1 MTEAARRYMG
11 NSVPRKED
19 PALLTGHTNF
29 TDDIRLPGML
39 HMALLRSPYAHA
51 RITSIDTSAAK
62 EQPGVVAVFTSED
75 LADEWDGSAMDAAS
89 VPGYAVEVDES
100 PGSEADVTPSG
111 SEGSADVSDSPPRS
125 FCGWLVTEDIK
136 IPHHWPLARGEANF
150 AGEPVAVV
158 VATDRYK
165 AQDALE
171 FIEVDYEPMS
181 VVTEVE
187 EALESGAPLVH
198 GEFGTNACYHWT
210 LGTGDI
216 EDAFAKADVV
226 VSERYVQQR
235 LIPSAIETRAVV
247 VQPAPIGGEFTMY
260 TSTQVPH
267 FVKDIV
273 SVMCGVPDTKLRV
286 VAPDVGGGFGSKLN
300 VYSEEVLALDLARK
314 LGVPIKWVEDRSENH
329 LATTHGR
336 GQVQYIE
343 LAATNE
349 GKILGM
355 KVKLLADM
363 GAYLQLLG
371 PGIAIFGAFTYPG
384 LYTFD
389 AYSFECTG
397 VFTNLTPTDAYRGAG
412 RSEAAYAHE
421 RIMDALARELDM
433 DPAELRLKNL
443 MPPFDEPTVT
453 PAGVQY
459 DSGNYEACMRKA
471 LELVEYEQVRAE
483 QQRRR
488 ESGSVGQLGIGI
500 ANFTESG
507 GLSPSKVT
515 AAVRLQ
521 SGGWEAAS
529 VRMLASGKVEVIT
542 GTSPH
547 GQGHVTSWSQIAA
560 DALGV
565 DIDDVEVAHGDTAI
579 APYGRDTYGSRS
591 LPVGGVAVHL
601 ACEKVVDKARK
612 IAAHMLEA
620 AEGDI
625 QFEAGR
631 FSVAGS
637 PDRNATI
644 QDVAAAAY
652 LADDLP
658 EGMEP
663 LLNAD
668 HVFDPPNFTWPY
680 GTHVCVVEVDTETGM
695 VTIPKYVAVDDCGP
709 VVNPAIV
716 DGQLHGGIAQGIG
729 QALYEEAVYD
739 EDGNLVTGTMVDY
752 LIPGAPEVPNMI
764 LDRTV
769 TPSPTNPM
777 GVKGIGESGAIA
789 ASPAVVN
796 AVIDALS
803 HEGVTHID
811 MPASPMR
818 VWQTL
823 QEARGQDAGRR
834 DADLSGRPS
843 LSRETGQDN
852 ADEV

>member
-1 MTEAARRYMG
+1 MTETARRYMG

-19 PALLTGHTNF
+19 PTLLTGHSNF
-29 TDDIRLPGML
+29 TDDISLPGML
-39 HMALLRSPYAHA
+39 HMAFLRSPHAHA
-51 RITSIDTSAAK
+51 KITSIDVSAAR
-62 EQPGVVAVFTSED
+62 EQPGVEAIFTSGD
-75 LADEWDGSAMDAAS
+75 LADVLEGSAMDTDSA
-89 VPGYAVEVDES
+89 PGYAVEIDE
-100 PGSEADVTPSG
+100 PAGSEADVTPTG
-111 SEGSADVSDSPPRS
+111 NEESADISESPPRT
-125 FCGWLVTEDIK
+125 FCGWPVTENIK
-136 IPHHWPLARGEANF
+136 IPHHSPLAHDEVNF

-158 VATDRYK
+158 LATDRYK

-171 FIEVDYEPMS
+171 FIEVEYEPMAAA
-181 VVTEVE
+181 TDIEG
-187 EALESGAPLVH
+187 ALEGGAPLVH
-198 GEFGTNACYHWT
+198 EEFGTNECYLWP
-210 LGTGDI
+210 LATGDI
-216 EDAFAKADVV
+216 DEAFEKADVV
-226 VSERYVQQR
+226 VSGRYIQQR

-247 VQPAPIGGEFTMY
+247 AQPEPLDSFTVY

-267 FVKDIV
+267 FVKDV
-273 SVMCGVPDTKLRV
+273 LSVMCGVPDTKLRV

-300 VYSEEVLALDLARK
+300 VYSEEVLALEVARK
-314 LGVPIKWVEDRSENH
+314 LGTPVKWVEDRSENH

-336 GQVQYIE
+336 GQVQHIE
-343 LAATNE
+343 LAATSE

-363 GAYLQLLG
+363 GAYLQLLT
-371 PGIAIFGAFTYPG
+371 PGVAIFGSFTYPG
-384 LYTFD
+384 LYAFD

-433 DPAELRLKNL
+433 DPAEVRLKNL
-443 MPPFDEPTVT
+443 IPPFDEPTT
-453 PAGVQY
+453 NPAGVQY
-459 DSGNYEACMRKA
+459 DSGDYESCMRKA
-471 LELVEYEQVRAE
+471 LELADYEEVRAE
-483 QQRRR
+483 QRRRR
-488 ESGSVGQLGIGI
+488 EAGDARQIGIGI
-500 ANFTESG
+500 GNFTESG
-507 GLSPSKVT
+507 GLSPSKVS

-529 VRMLASGKVEVIT
+529 VRMLASGKVEVVT

-565 DIDDVEVAHGDTAI
+565 DVDHVEVLHGDTAI

-601 ACEKVVDKARK
+601 ACDKVVKKGKK

-620 AEGDI
+620 AEEDI
-625 QFEAGR
+625 EFEGGS

-637 PDRNATI
+637 PDQNVTI

-652 LADDLP
+652 LADNLP

-663 LLNAD
+663 LLNED
-668 HVFDPPNFTWPY
+668 YTFDPPNFTWPY
-680 GTHVCVVEVDTETGM
+680 GTHICVVEVDTETGM

-716 DGQLHGGIAQGIG
+716 DGQLHGGIAQGIA

-739 EDGNLVTGTMVDY
+739 DDGNLVTGTMVDY
-752 LIPGAPEVPNMI
+752 LVPGAPEIPNMI
-764 LDRTV
+764 LDRTE

-789 ASPAVVN
+789 AQPAVIN

-803 HEGVTHID
+803 HEGVTHVD

-818 VWQTL
+818 VWQAL
-823 QEARGQDAGRR
+823 QEARGQSAGTR

-843 LSRETGQDN
+843 MSSRAEQD
-852 ADEV
+852 DVDGV

>member
-1 MTEAARRYMG
+1 MTETARRYMG

-19 PALLTGHTNF
+19 PAFLLGHANW
-29 TDDIRLPGML
+29 TDNIKLPGML
-39 HMALLRSPYAHA
+39 HMVLLRSPYAHA
-51 RITSIDTSAAK
+51 RITSIDASAAK
-62 EQPGVVAVFTSED
+62 EQPGVVAVYTDED
-75 LADEWDGSAMDAAS
+75 LAPELDGSAMEAEAA
-89 VPGYAVEVDES
+89 PGYAVDVE
-100 PGSEADVTPSG
+100 EAPEGETGVTPTG
-111 SEGSADVSDSPPRS
+111 NDEAESPPRS
-125 FCGWLVTEDIK
+125 FTGWPVTEDIK
-136 IPHHWPLARGEANF
+136 IPDHWPLARGEVNF

-171 FIEVDYEPMS
+171 FIEVDYEPMG
-181 VVTEVE
+181 VVTDIET
-187 EALESGAPLVH
+187 ALEDGAPLVH
-198 GEFGTNACYHWT
+198 DKFGTNECYTWT
-210 LGTGDI
+210 LETGEI
-216 EDAFAKADVV
+216 EDAFSKADVV
-226 VSERYVQQR
+226 VSERYIQQR

-247 VQPAPIGGEFTMY
+247 VQPTPMGGEFTMY

-267 FVKDIV
+267 FVKDIL

-300 VYSEEVLALDLARK
+300 VYSEEVLALVLARK
-314 LGVPIKWVEDRSENH
+314 LGVPVKWVEDRSENH

-336 GQVQYIE
+336 GQVQHIE

-363 GAYLQLLG
+363 GAYLQLLT
-371 PGIAIFGAFTYPG
+371 PGIAVLGAFTYPG

-443 MPPFDEPTVT
+443 MPPFDEPTMT

-471 LELVEYEQVRAE
+471 LELVEYEEVRAE
-483 QQRRR
+483 QKRRR
-488 ESGSVGQLGIGI
+488 ELGDVRQIGIGI
-500 ANFTESG
+500 GNFTESG

-515 AAVRLQ
+515 AAVHLQ
-521 SGGWEAAS
+521 SAGWEAAS
-529 VRMLASGKVEVIT
+529 VRMLASGRVEVIT

-565 DIDDVEVAHGDTAI
+565 DVDDVEVLHGDTAI

-601 ACEKVVDKARK
+601 ACEKVMDKARK

-625 QFEAGR
+625 EFEAGR

-644 QDVAAAAY
+644 QDVVGAAY
-652 LADDLP
+652 LADNLP
-658 EGMEP
+658 EGMDP
-663 LLNAD
+663 LLRAE

-680 GTHVCVVEVDTETGM
+680 GTHICVVEVDTETGM

-709 VVNPAIV
+709 VINPAIV

-764 LDRTV
+764 LDRTE

-823 QEARGQDAGRR
+823 QEARGRDAGTR

-843 LSRETGQDN
+843 LSREMGQDN
-852 ADEV
+852 GEEA

>member
-1 MTEAARRYMG
+1 MTEMARRYMG

-19 PALLTGHTNF
+19 PTLLTGRSNF

-39 HMALLRSPYAHA
+39 HMAFLRSPYAHA
-51 RITSIDTSAAK
+51 RITSIDASAAR
-62 EQPGVVAVFTSED
+62 ERPGVVDVFTSED
-75 LADEWDGSAMDAAS
+75 LADVLDGSAMDADSA
-89 VPGYAVEVDES
+89 PGYAVDIDEL
-100 PGSEADVTPSG
+100 PGSEADVTSNG
-111 SEGSADVSDSPPRS
+111 SEESADVSESPPRT
-125 FCGWLVTEDIK
+125 FCGWPVTENIK
-136 IPHHWPLARGEANF
+136 IPHHSPLARGKVNF

-158 VATDRYK
+158 LATDRYK

-171 FIEVDYEPMS
+171 FIEVEYDPMG
-181 VVTEVE
+181 VATDIEG
-187 EALESGAPLVH
+187 ALEDGAPLVH
-198 GEFGTNACYHWT
+198 EEFGTNECYVWT
-210 LGTGDI
+210 LATGDI
-216 EDAFAKADVV
+216 DEAFEKADVV
-226 VSERYVQQR
+226 VRERYVQQR
-235 LIPSAIETRAVV
+235 LIPSAIETRAVIA
-247 VQPAPIGGEFTMY
+247 QPEPLDSFTVY
-260 TSTQVPH
+260 SSTQVPH
-267 FVKDIV
+267 FVKDV
-273 SVMCGVPDTKLRV
+273 LSVMCGVPDTKLRV

-300 VYSEEVLALDLARK
+300 VYSEEVLALEVARK
-314 LGVPIKWVEDRSENH
+314 LGAPVKWVEDRSENH

-343 LAATNE
+343 LAATSE

-363 GAYLQLLG
+363 GAYLQLLT
-371 PGIAIFGAFTYPG
+371 PGVAIFGSFTYPG
-384 LYTFD
+384 LYAFD

-443 MPPFDEPTVT
+443 IPPFDEPTT
-453 PAGVQY
+453 NPAGVQY
-459 DSGNYEACMRKA
+459 DSGNYESCMRKA
-471 LELVEYEQVRAE
+471 LDLADYEEVRAE
-483 QQRRR
+483 QRRRR
-488 ESGSVGQLGIGI
+488 EASDAKQIGIGI
-500 ANFTESG
+500 GNFTESG
-507 GLSPSKVT
+507 GLSPSKVS

-529 VRMLASGKVEVIT
+529 VRMLASGKVEVVT

-565 DIDDVEVAHGDTAI
+565 DVDHVEVLHGDTAI

-601 ACEKVVDKARK
+601 ACEKVVEKGKK

-620 AEGDI
+620 AEEDI
-625 QFEAGR
+625 EFEGGR

-637 PDRNATI
+637 PNQNVAI
-644 QDVAAAAY
+644 QNVAAAAY
-652 LADDLP
+652 LADNLP

-663 LLNAD
+663 LLNED
-668 HVFDPPNFTWPY
+668 YTFDPPNFTWPY
-680 GTHVCVVEVDTETGM
+680 GTHICVVEVDTETGM
-695 VTIPKYVAVDDCGP
+695 VSIPKYVAVDDCGP

-716 DGQLHGGIAQGIG
+716 DGQLHGGIAQGIA

-739 EDGNLVTGTMVDY
+739 DDGNLVTGTMVDY
-752 LIPGAPEVPNMI
+752 LVPGAPEIPNMI
-764 LDRTV
+764 LDRTE

-789 ASPAVVN
+789 AQPAVIN

-803 HEGVTHID
+803 HEGITHID

-823 QEARGQDAGRR
+823 QEARGR
-834 DADLSGRPS
+834 DARRRPLGTS
-843 LSRETGQDN
+843 VAVGGDGAGQCG
-852 ADEV
+852 

>member
-1 MTEAARRYMG
+1 MTEMARRYMG

-19 PALLTGHTNF
+19 PTLLTGHSNF

-39 HMALLRSPYAHA
+39 HMGFLRSPYAHA
-51 RITSIDTSAAK
+51 RITSIDASAAR
-62 EQPGVVAVFTSED
+62 ERPGIVAVFTSGD
-75 LADEWDGSAMDAAS
+75 LADVLEGSAMDADSA
-89 VPGYAVEVDES
+89 PGYAVDIDES
-100 PGSEADVTPSG
+100 PGSEADVTPNG
-111 SEGSADVSDSPPRS
+111 GEESADVSESPPRT
-125 FCGWLVTEDIK
+125 FCGWPVTENIK
-136 IPHHWPLARGEANF
+136 IPHHSPLARGKVNF

-158 VATDRYK
+158 LATDRYK

-171 FIEVDYEPMS
+171 FIEVEYEPMG
-181 VVTEVE
+181 VATDIEG
-187 EALESGAPLVH
+187 ALEDGAPLVH
-198 GEFGTNACYHWT
+198 EEFGTNECYVWT
-210 LGTGDI
+210 LATGDI
-216 EDAFAKADVV
+216 DEAFEKADVV
-226 VSERYVQQR
+226 VRERYVQQR
-235 LIPSAIETRAVV
+235 LIPSAIETRAVIA
-247 VQPAPIGGEFTMY
+247 QPEPLDSFTVY

-267 FVKDIV
+267 FVKDV
-273 SVMCGVPDTKLRV
+273 LSVMCGVPDTKLRV

-300 VYSEEVLALDLARK
+300 VYSEEVLALEVARK
-314 LGVPIKWVEDRSENH
+314 LGAPVKWVEDRSENH

-343 LAATNE
+343 LAATSE

-363 GAYLQLLG
+363 GAYLQLLT
-371 PGIAIFGAFTYPG
+371 PGVAIFGSFTYPG
-384 LYTFD
+384 LYAFD

-443 MPPFDEPTVT
+443 IPPFDEPTT
-453 PAGVQY
+453 NPAGVQY
-459 DSGNYEACMRKA
+459 DSGNYESCMRKA
-471 LELVEYEQVRAE
+471 LELADYEEVRAE
-483 QQRRR
+483 QRRR
-488 ESGSVGQLGIGI
+488 RKAGDAKQIGIGI
-500 ANFTESG
+500 GNFTESG
-507 GLSPSKVT
+507 GLSPSKVS

-529 VRMLASGKVEVIT
+529 VRMLASGKVEVVT

-565 DIDDVEVAHGDTAI
+565 DVDHVEVLHGDTAI

-601 ACEKVVDKARK
+601 ACEKVVEKGKK

-620 AEGDI
+620 AEEDI
-625 QFEAGR
+625 EFEGGR

-637 PDRNATI
+637 PNQNVAI
-644 QDVAAAAY
+644 QNVAAAAY
-652 LADDLP
+652 LADNLP

-663 LLNAD
+663 LLNED
-668 HVFDPPNFTWPY
+668 YTFDPPNFTWPY
-680 GTHVCVVEVDTETGM
+680 GTHICVVEVDTETGM

-716 DGQLHGGIAQGIG
+716 DGQLHGGIAQGIA

-739 EDGNLVTGTMVDY
+739 DDGNLVTGTMVDY
-752 LIPGAPEVPNMI
+752 LVPGAPEIPNMI
-764 LDRTV
+764 LDRTE

-789 ASPAVVN
+789 AQPAVIN

-803 HEGVTHID
+803 HEGITHID

-823 QEARGQDAGRR
+823 QEARGQDAGTR

-843 LSRETGQDN
+843 LSGETGQDN

>member
-1 MTEAARRYMG
+1 
-11 NSVPRKED
+11 
-19 PALLTGHTNF
+19 
-29 TDDIRLPGML
+29 
-39 HMALLRSPYAHA
+39 
-51 RITSIDTSAAK
+51 
-62 EQPGVVAVFTSED
+62 
-75 LADEWDGSAMDAAS
+75 MDAAG
-89 VPGYAVEVDES
+89 VPGYAVDVDES
-100 PGSEADVTPSG
+100 PESEADVTPSG
-111 SEGSADVSDSPPRS
+111 SEESADVSDSPPRS

-136 IPHHWPLARGEANF
+136 VPHHWPLARGEANF

-181 VVTEVE
+181 VVTDTEK
-187 EALESGAPLVH
+187 ALENGVPLVH
-198 GEFGTNACYHWT
+198 EEFGTNGCYHWT

-216 EDAFAKADVV
+216 EDAFSKADVV
-226 VSERYVQQR
+226 VSERYIQQR

-247 VQPAPIGGEFTMY
+247 VQPAPVGGEFTMY

-267 FVKDIV
+267 FVKDIA

-471 LELVEYEQVRAE
+471 LELVEYEQMRAE

-488 ESGSVGQLGIGI
+488 ESGDVRQIGIGI
-500 ANFTESG
+500 GNFTESG
-507 GLSPSKVT
+507 GLSPSKVA
-515 AAVRLQ
+515 AAVGLQ

-529 VRMLASGKVEVIT
+529 VRMQASGNVEVIT

-565 DIDDVEVAHGDTAI
+565 DVDDVEVVHGDTAI

-637 PDRNATI
+637 PDQNATI

-652 LADDLP
+652 LADNLP

-680 GTHVCVVEVDTETGM
+680 GTHVCVIEVDTETGM

-752 LIPGAPEVPNMI
+752 LIPGPPEVPNMI

-823 QEARGQDAGRR
+823 QEARGRDAGTR

>member
-1 MTEAARRYMG
+1 MTETARRYMG

-29 TDDIRLPGML
+29 TDEIRLPGML
-39 HMALLRSPYAHA
+39 HMALLRSPHAHA
-51 RITSIDTSAAK
+51 RITSIDASAAM
-62 EQPGVVAVFTSED
+62 EQPGVVAVFTGED
-75 LADEWDGSAMDAAS
+75 LAEEWVIGI
-89 VPGYAVEVDES
+89 P
-100 PGSEADVTPSG
+100 T
-111 SEGSADVSDSPPRS
+111 
-125 FCGWLVTEDIK
+125 GWPVTEDIK
-136 IPHHWPLARGEANF
+136 IPDHWPLARGEVNH
-150 AGEPVAVV
+150 AGDGVAVV

-171 FIEVDYEPMS
+171 HIEVDYEVLPA
-181 VVTEVE
+181 VVDVE
-187 EALESGAPLVH
+187 AALEDGAPLVH
-198 GEFGTNACYHWT
+198 EDLGTNKCYTWP

-216 EDAFAKADVV
+216 DEALKKADVV
-226 VSERYVQQR
+226 VSGRYVQQR
-235 LIPSAIETRAVV
+235 LIPSAIEPRAVV
-247 VQPAPIGGEFTMY
+247 ANPEPVTGDLTLY

-267 FVKDIV
+267 FVRDIV
-273 SVMCGVPDTKLRV
+273 AIICGIPQTRLRV
-286 VAPDVGGGFGSKLN
+286 VAPDVGGGFGGKLN
-300 VYSEEVLALDLARK
+300 VYAEEALALALARR
-314 LGVPIKWVEDRSENH
+314 LGVPIKWIEDRSENH
-329 LATTHGR
+329 LASTHGR
-336 GQVQYIE
+336 GQVQHIE
-343 LAATNE
+343 LAANRD

-355 KVKLLADM
+355 KVRLLADM
-363 GAYLQLLG
+363 GAYLQLLT
-371 PGIAIFGAFTYPG
+371 PGVAIFGSFTYPG

-421 RIMDALARELDM
+421 RIMDDLARELGM

-443 MPPFDEPTVT
+443 IPPFDEPTTT
-453 PAGVQY
+453 PAGVMY
-459 DSGNYEACMRKA
+459 DSGDYEACMRKA
-471 LELVEYEQVRAE
+471 LDLADYDEVRAE
-483 QQRRR
+483 QKRRR
-488 ESGSVGQLGIGI
+488 EAGDVRQIGVGIG
-500 ANFTESG
+500 NFTESG
-507 GLSPSKVT
+507 GLSPSKV
-515 AAVRLQ
+515 AAGVRLQ

-529 VRMLASGKVEVIT
+529 VRMLASGKVEVVT

-547 GQGHVTSWSQIAA
+547 GQGHVTSWSQITA

-565 DIDDVEVAHGDTAI
+565 DVDDVEVLHSDTAI
-579 APYGRDTYGSRS
+579 ATYGRDTYGSRS
-591 LPVGGVAVHL
+591 LAVGGVALHL
-601 ACEKVVDKARK
+601 ACEKVVEKGKK

-625 QFEAGR
+625 EFEAGR

-637 PDRNATI
+637 PDQNVTI
-644 QDVAAAAY
+644 QDVASAAY
-652 LADDLP
+652 LADNLP

-663 LLNAD
+663 VLDAD

-716 DGQLHGGIAQGIG
+716 DGQLHGGIAQGIA

-739 EDGNLVTGTMVDY
+739 GEGNLVTGTMVDY
-752 LIPGAPEVPNMI
+752 LIPGAPEIPNMT
-764 LDRTV
+764 LDRTE

-789 ASPAVVN
+789 AQPAVIN

-811 MPASPMR
+811 MPASPYK
-818 VWQTL
+818 VWQAL
-823 QEARGQDAGRR
+823 QGARNRGSEAGTS
-834 DADLSGRPS
+834 DADLSGRPPHS
-843 LSRETGQDN
+843 GRPD
-852 ADEV
+852 ADV